1 MITVLMQSE
10 FMLEADAVEFVL
22 DFIVHEGRLFE
33 MHVWGWAVVFAEVML
48 YGCGK

>member
-22 DFIVHEGRLFE
+22 DFIVHEGRLSE
-33 MHVWGWAVVFAEVML
+33 IHV
-48 YGCGK
+48 